1 MTTAVLNADPP
12 HARAAPPHPDPY
24 PWYGGL
30 ARERGFFRDEGNNWW
45 VAASAAAVREVL
57 TSELCLTRPLSEP
70 IPAGLRDGAVAGIFG
85 RLVRLRDDE
94 LHGRLKHAVTA
105 ALRGLDLR
113 HVAKLTRTRSSEL
126 DGEIGLPFDPAK
138 TTRFMFALPVQIVAQ
153 LLGIPR
159 ERFNDIMGWLGDYGA
174 AAAAAG
180 TNIPVPTPELIARG
194 HRGAQALLDLVTALK
209 ADDARRGPLLDALV
223 KEAGR
228 AGCDDDNDIVANAI
242 GYMIQGYGAMASLIG
257 LTLLALA
264 RRPALLAEVGAD
276 RKLLRPLIQEV
287 CRFDP
292 STNSTFRFMA
302 RDGEIAGCRL
312 RQGEMI
318 IVLLA
323 AANRDPA
330 LNPDPDRFDLA
341 RADRKY
347 LEFGT
352 GAHACPADKFAPL
365 IVEVAVDHLLTRGV
379 PLEQLESSLSY
390 AASGHIRTPL
400 FGR

>member
-1 MTTAVLNADPP
+1 
-12 HARAAPPHPDPY
+12 
-24 PWYGGL
+24 
-30 ARERGFFRDEGNNWW
+30 
-45 VAASAAAVREVL
+45 
-57 TSELCLTRPLSEP
+57 
-70 IPAGLRDGAVAGIFG
+70 
-85 RLVRLRDDE
+85 
-94 LHGRLKHAVTA
+94 
-105 ALRGLDLR
+105 
-113 HVAKLTRTRSSEL
+113 
-126 DGEIGLPFDPAK
+126 
-138 TTRFMFALPVQIVAQ
+138 
-153 LLGIPR
+153 
-159 ERFNDIMGWLGDYGA
+159 
-174 AAAAAG
+174 
-180 TNIPVPTPELIARG
+180 
-194 HRGAQALLDLVTALK
+194 
-209 ADDARRGPLLDALV
+209 
-223 KEAGR
+223 
-228 AGCDDDNDIVANAI
+228 
-242 GYMIQGYGAMASLIG
+242 
-257 LTLLALA
+257 
-264 RRPALLAEVGAD
+264 
-276 RKLLRPLIQEV
+276 
-287 CRFDP
+287 
-292 STNSTFRFMA
+292 MA